1 MTPVCKHPY
10 FRDNFFESQA
20 IWLGSHP
27 EASGHGSSQFLD
39 MVFKSV
45 YCNADFVSPVFM
57 RTQILMQRKRGK
69 LFFSGAVPI
78 GLYVK
83 KDRGYFTSL
92 KKIICAFFLTESTIR
107 FKMGCLGFTQGILL
121 FD

>member
-1 MTPVCKHPY
+1 MIKRKSPPDDFLTRLPDFQRNCHGN
-10 FRDNFFESQA
+10 RDA
-20 IWLGSHP
+20 YP
-27 EASGHGSSQFLD
+27 CYAKFLD

-69 LFFSGAVPI
+69 LFFSGAVPM
-78 GLYVK
+78 GLYIK
-83 KDRGYFTSL
+83 KDRGCFTSL

-107 FKMGCLGFTQGILL
+107 FKMGCLGFTQRIVL